1 MTTKPIAL
9 ITGASTGIG
18 AVYADRLAGRGYDL
32 LLVARNE
39 ARLAAVA
46 EAVGTD
52 HGVGVETL
60 RADLTDP
67 ADLTRVAAR
76 AAEDARIELLLN
88 NAGTAVGGGFLTQ
101 DADAL
106 GRVIALNVTAPTRL
120 ARAVAPRLAEAR
132 AGAIV
137 NISSV
142 LALAPEMGMTVY
154 SATKAYMLTLSQG
167 LAGELS
173 GKGVYVQAV
182 LPAATRTEIW
192 ERAGRNIDEIPN
204 MMEVGTLVDAALVG
218 FDRRELV
225 TLPSLADEALWT
237 AFDDARVAMGPG
249 FSHGVPGARYLARN
263 TVDA

>member
-1 MTTKPIAL
+1 MSTKPIAL

-32 LLVARNE
+32 LLVARND

-46 EAVGTD
+46 EAVRSD
-52 HGVGVETL
+52 HGAHVETL

-67 ADLTRVAAR
+67 ADLARLAAR
-76 AAEDARIELLLN
+76 AAEDRRIELLLN

-101 DADAL
+101 DGDAL
-106 GRVIALNVTAPTRL
+106 SRMIALNVTAPTQL
-120 ARAVAPRLAEAR
+120 AHAVAPRLAEAG

-142 LALAPEMGMTVY
+142 LGLAPEMGMSVY
-154 SATKAYMLTLSQG
+154 GATKAYVLTLSQG
-167 LAGELS
+167 LASELS

-192 ERAGRNIDEIPN
+192 EHAGRRLDEIPN
-204 MMEVGTLVDAALVG
+204 MMEVGTMVDAALAG
-218 FDRRELV
+218 FDRRESV
-225 TLPSLADEALWT
+225 TLPSLAEEALWT
-237 AFDDARVAMGPG
+237 AFDDARIALRPG
-249 FSHGVPGARYLARN
+249 FSHGVPAARYLAKG
-263 TVDA
+263 TVAA